1 MSNDNV
7 FEFNNPGVSTAVR
20 DALTDMLREG
30 ARELLAQAVEAEVA
44 EFLGQYRSEQDKTGR
59 SRMGSA
65 RSQQQSPA
73 RDCAAAVR
81 AA

>member
-20 DALTDMLREG
+20 DALTDVLREG

-44 EFLGQYRSEQDKTGR
+44 EFLGQYRSEQDKTGDLAWGLRGR
-59 SRMGSA
+59 SGKVQRVIA
-65 RSQQQSPA
+65 PLP
-73 RDCAAAVR
+73 
-81 AA
+81 